1 MKRSIAVMVVLAVAG
16 VAGAVTYQAA
26 ARDRDYRAL
35 LARGDSALRD
45 EQTFGAIE
53 AFSGAIALRPDSMLA
68 HLRRGET
75 YQRRG
80 DLAAAARDF
89 RMAAALDPTATRPLD
104 ELGDVMYQLQ
114 RFQRAG
120 ETYESCLKLDD
131 RSAVVSFK
139 LALARYRYGDID
151 AALAALTQAIRLNDR
166 AADTHYL
173 LGLCLRGKRRY
184 PDAEQALERAIALSP
199 GLIAA
204 RDELADLY
212 GSLGRRADEL
222 EQLQVLAGLDREHV
236 ERQVAV
242 GLAHARA
249 GHADL
254 AVLTLGN
261 ALERTPD
268 QPSIYAALGRVWLD
282 IAQTRSDRVALGKA
296 LEALEH
302 VASSPASTSEILTLY
317 GRALLQDGQSEAAER
332 TLEEATRRYPI
343 DPSAYLYYSTAAE
356 QRNHLVEAR
365 QALGDYGALV
375 AGDVDLVPRAMR
387 IASLSLRLKDVAAGV
402 EWLKR
407 AAAASPNDVRVLAAL
422 ADAQMRAGDRD
433 AARATIARGLE
444 GDPANAALLALA
456 RRLR

>member
-1 MKRSIAVMVVLAVAG
+1 MVVLAVAG
-16 VAGAVTYQAA
+16 VAGAVAYLTA

-45 EQTFGAIE
+45 DQTFGAIE

-80 DLAAAARDF
+80 DLEAAARDF

-114 RFQRAG
+114 RFRRAG
-120 ETYESCLKLDD
+120 EIYESCLKLDD
-131 RSAVVSFK
+131 RSAAVSFK
-139 LALARYRYGDID
+139 LALARYRGGDID
-151 AALAALTQAIRLNDR
+151 GALAALTQTIRLNYR
-166 AADTHYL
+166 AADTYYL
-173 LGLCLRGKRRY
+173 LGLCLREKRQY
-184 PDAEQALERAIALSP
+184 PDAQQALEKAIFLSP

-212 GSLGRRADEL
+212 ASLGRRGDEL
-222 EQLQVLAGLDREHV
+222 EQLQLLAGLDREHV

-268 QPSIYAALGRVWLD
+268 QPLIYGALGRVWLD
-282 IAQTRSDRVALGKA
+282 IAQTRSDRAALDKA

-302 VASSPASTSEILTLY
+302 VASSPDATSEILTLY
-317 GRALLQDGQSEAAER
+317 GRALLQDGQIEAAEQ
-332 TLEEATRRYPI
+332 TLEQATQRYPV
-343 DPSAYLYYSTAAE
+343 DPSAFLFYSNAAE
-356 QRNHLVEAR
+356 QQNHLVEAR
-365 QALGDYGALV
+365 QALGEYGALV

-387 IASLSLRLKDVAAGV
+387 IAALSLRLNDVAAGV

-422 ADAQMRAGDRD
+422 ADAQVRAGDRD
-433 AARATIARGLE
+433 AAKATIARGLE
-444 GDPANAALLALA
+444 SDPANTALLALA